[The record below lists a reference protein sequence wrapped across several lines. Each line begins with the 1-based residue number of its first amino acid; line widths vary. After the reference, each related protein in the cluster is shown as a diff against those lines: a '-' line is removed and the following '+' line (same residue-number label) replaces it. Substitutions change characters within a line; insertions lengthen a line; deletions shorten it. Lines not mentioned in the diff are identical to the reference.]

1 MNKKRNNILLLPTY
15 LAMIKGSVGSK
26 TCQRLFV
33 VQQGKIK
40 DILHRGE
47 LSCAFFVSLI
57 LRFFD
62 LIKSA
67 HATVAG
73 LEKDLLKSGW
83 YEISRPKIGSILV
96 WQKNSTGHR
105 HIGFYI
111 GREWAV
117 SNSTSQR
124 VPRRHHFT
132 FGKIGRKPKRAI
144 EAIYWHDQLRKNL

>member
-1 MNKKRNNILLLPTY
+1 MSKKRNNILLLPTY
-15 LAMIKGSVGSK
+15 LAMIKGSIGSK

-33 VQQGKIK
+33 VQQGKRK

-57 LRFFD
+57 LKFFD

-83 YEISRPKIGSILV
+83 YKIDQTRVGSVLV

-105 HIGFYI
+105 HVGFYI
-111 GREWAV
+111 GRGWAV
-117 SNSTSQR
+117 SNITSKR
-124 VPRRHHFT
+124 IPRRHHFT
-132 FGKIGRKPKRAI
+132 FGREGKRPKRPI
-144 EAIYWHDQLRKNL
+144 EAIYWHDKLRDKI

>member
-1 MNKKRNNILLLPTY
+1 MSKKRDNILLLPTY

-26 TCQRLFV
+26 ICQRLFI
-33 VQQGKIK
+33 VQQGKVK
-40 DILHRGE
+40 DILYRGK

-57 LRFFD
+57 LKFFD

-73 LEKDLLKSGW
+73 LEEDLLKSGW
-83 YEISRPKIGSILV
+83 YKINKPKVGSVLV

-111 GREWAV
+111 GGGWAV
-117 SNSTSQR
+117 SNSTSKR

-132 FGKIGRKPKRAI
+132 FGREGKRPKRAI
-144 EAIYWHDQLRKNL
+144 EAIYWHDKLKGNL